1 MLLANA
7 FPHLRFVIQDR
18 PPVAEMGAAV
28 RTVLSHSTYGG
39 YMLIVFRRGALD
51 TPRFLILDGLFSRH
65 TTSSSLSLQSLLLL
79 IARSCHRRA
88 SPPVNQ
94 RDARRS
100 ESTHPRN
107 NYLPLYSSCA
117 LSHMTGQILMLPG
130 RSLHLL
136 RLIYADTII
145 FSGSCYACA

>member
-28 RTVLSHSTYGG
+28 CTVSIRDTYGG
-39 YMLIVFRRGALD
+39 YMLIVFRHGALD
-51 TPRFLILDGLFSRH
+51 IPRFLILDGLFSRH
-65 TTSSSLSLQSLLLL
+65 TTSSSLSLQFPHPS

-100 ESTHPRN
+100 ESTRQRN
-107 NYLPLYSSCA
+107 SCLPLYSLCV
-117 LSHMTGQILMLPG
+117 LSPMTGQIRMLPG
-130 RSLHLL
+130 RSLHPL

-145 FSGSCYACA
+145 LSGSCYACA

>member
-7 FPHLRFVIQDR
+7 VPHLRFIIQDR

-39 YMLIVFRRGALD
+39 YMLFVVRRGALG

-65 TTSSSLSLQSLLLL
+65 TTSSSLSLQFPHPS

-88 SPPVNQ
+88 SLPVNQ

-100 ESTHPRN
+100 ESTHQRN
-107 NYLPLYSSCA
+107 NCLPLYSSCA
-117 LSHMTGQILMLPG
+117 LSPMTGQIRMLPG
-130 RSLHLL
+130 MSLHRPTLV
-136 RLIYADTII
+136 YADIMI
-145 FSGSCYACA
+145 LLGSCYACA